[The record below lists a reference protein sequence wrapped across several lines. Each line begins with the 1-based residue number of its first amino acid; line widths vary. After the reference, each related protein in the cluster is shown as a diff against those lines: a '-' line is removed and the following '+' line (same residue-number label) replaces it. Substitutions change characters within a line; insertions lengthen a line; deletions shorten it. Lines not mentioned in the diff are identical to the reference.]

1 MARRGAPINV
11 AAAPRLTVDLLAG
24 LYNFVTT
31 LDTNGLN
38 AVLPKNRDLT
48 MQNVVGVQMLG
59 WGLGLLFAPEWLT
72 SNIMG
77 GKVLTQSLRAS

>member
-1 MARRGAPINV
+1 
-11 AAAPRLTVDLLAG
+11 
-24 LYNFVTT
+24 
-31 LDTNGLN
+31 
-38 AVLPKNRDLT
+38 

-77 GKVLTQSLRAS
+77 GTTQSMK

>member
-1 MARRGAPINV
+1 M
-11 AAAPRLTVDLLAG
+11 
-24 LYNFVTT
+24 TT

-77 GKVLTQSLRAS
+77 GMTQSMK